1 MSEVSI
7 PQLWSRSWKLFKV
20 NWLPLAGSLII
31 TLLFLKLSKDSRFK
45 GARLRP
51 FFLEMGYLVAR
62 HGKVSLEEL
71 FRNLSSTSSFFT
83 LILWIFALTLWILP
97 VGLIVVGYYAM
108 LVGYLGLYSS
118 DKLYALVIL
127 TPIGMLLVA
136 GFLFLIMLLSLPG
149 IGALLIVAELIL
161 SLRSSDSVG
170 IIGGAILIVGGLL
183 KILFDLWHS
192 AGFEFNVF
200 MEGFISFFI
209 LNLFGWAAP
218 YAILSGR
225 AETFYSALRQSFSL
239 TAQNFGTV
247 FMTLLWYIGF
257 LTLGLLP
264 CGLGLL
270 VVLPMGF
277 VFWPLLYLALTGEEG
292 ASHS

>member
-1 MSEVSI
+1 MFWVI
-7 PQLWSRSWKLFKV
+7 
-20 NWLPLAGSLII
+20 
-31 TLLFLKLSKDSRFK
+31 FLKLLKVFEYLRFK
-45 GARLRP
+45 VKVSGLRP
-51 FFLEMGYLVAR
+51 FFLEVGYLVAR
-62 HGKVSLEEL
+62 HGKVSFEEVL
-71 FRNLSSTSSFFT
+71 RNLSSPSSFFA
-83 LILWIFALTLWILP
+83 LILWILP
-97 VGLIVVGYYAM
+97 GCLIVVGYYAM
-108 LVGYLGLYSS
+108 VGYLGLHSS

-127 TPIGMLLVA
+127 TPITMLLVA

-170 IIGGAILIVGGLL
+170 IIGGAILIVGGFL
-183 KILFDLWHS
+183 KIIFDLWHF
-192 AGFEFNVF
+192 AGFEFKVF
-200 MEGFISFFI
+200 MAGFISFFI

-277 VFWPLLYLALTGEEG
+277 VFWPLLYFALTGEEG
-292 ASHS
+292 VPHS

>member
-7 PQLWSRSWKLFKV
+7 PQLWSRAWKLFKV

-31 TLLFLKLSKDSRFK
+31 ALLIIFLKLSKGSRFK

-51 FFLEMGYLVAR
+51 FFLEVGYLVAR
-62 HGKVSLEEL
+62 HGEVSFQEVL
-71 FRNLSSTSSFFT
+71 RNPNTPASFFA
-83 LILWIFALTLWILP
+83 LILWILP
-97 VGLIVVGYYAM
+97 WGLMVVGFYGMVVY
-108 LVGYLGLYSS
+108 LDLGLSSS

-127 TPIGMLLVA
+127 TPIAMLLVA

-149 IGALLIVAELIL
+149 IGALLIGAELIL
-161 SLRSSDSVG
+161 SLRSSDSIG
-170 IIGGAILIVGGLL
+170 IIGGAILIVGGFM

-200 MEGFISFFI
+200 TAGFISFFI

-225 AETFYSALRQSFSL
+225 AETFYRALRQSFSL
-239 TAQNFGTV
+239 TAQNFDTV
-247 FMTLLWYIGF
+247 FMALLWYVGF

-292 ASHS
+292 VSHS

>member
-1 MSEVSI
+1 MSEVNI
-7 PQLWSRSWKLFKV
+7 PQLWGRAWKLFKA

-31 TLLFLKLSKDSRFK
+31 TLLIIFLKLSKDSRFK

-51 FFLEMGYLVAR
+51 FFLEVGYLVAR
-62 HGKVSLEEL
+62 HGEVSFQEVL
-71 FRNLSSTSSFFT
+71 RNPSTPASFFA
-83 LILWIFALTLWILP
+83 LILWILP
-97 VGLIVVGYYAM
+97 WGLMVVGFYAM
-108 LVGYLGLYSS
+108 VVYLNLGLSSS
-118 DKLYALVIL
+118 DKLSALVIL
-127 TPIGMLLVA
+127 TPIAMLLVA

-161 SLRSSDSVG
+161 SLRSSDSIG
-170 IIGGAILIVGGLL
+170 IIGGAILIVGGFL

-200 MEGFISFFI
+200 MAGFISFFM

-239 TAQNFGTV
+239 TAQNFDTV

-277 VFWPLLYLALTGEEG
+277 VFWPLLYLALRGEEG
-292 ASHS
+292 VSHA

>member
-7 PQLWSRSWKLFKV
+7 PQLWGRAWKLFKV

-31 TLLFLKLSKDSRFK
+31 TFLIIFLKLSKYSRFK

-51 FFLEMGYLVAR
+51 FFLEVGYLVAR
-62 HGKVSLEEL
+62 HGKVSFQEVL
-71 FRNLSSTSSFFT
+71 RNPSTPASFFA
-83 LILWIFALTLWILP
+83 LILWILP
-97 VGLIVVGYYAM
+97 GGLMVVGFYAM
-108 LVGYLGLYSS
+108 VVYLGLGLSSS
-118 DKLYALVIL
+118 DKLYALVTL
-127 TPIGMLLVA
+127 TPITMLLVA
-136 GFLFLIMLLSLPG
+136 LFLFLIMLLSLPG

-161 SLRSSDSVG
+161 FLRSSDSVG
-170 IIGGAILIVGGLL
+170 IIGGAILIVGGFL
-183 KILFDLWHS
+183 KFLFHLWHS

-200 MEGFISFFI
+200 MAGFISFFI

-225 AETFYSALRQSFSL
+225 AETFYIALRQSFSL
-239 TAQNFGTV
+239 TARNFGTV
-247 FMTLLWYIGF
+247 FMTLLWHIGF
-257 LTLGLLP
+257 LTLGLIP

>member
-1 MSEVSI
+1 M
-7 PQLWSRSWKLFKV
+7 
-20 NWLPLAGSLII
+20 
-31 TLLFLKLSKDSRFK
+31 
-45 GARLRP
+45 
-51 FFLEMGYLVAR
+51 
-62 HGKVSLEEL
+62 
-71 FRNLSSTSSFFT
+71 
-83 LILWIFALTLWILP
+83 
-97 VGLIVVGYYAM
+97 VVGFYAM
-108 LVGYLGLYSS
+108 VVYLGLGLSSS

-127 TPIGMLLVA
+127 TPITMLLVA
-136 GFLFLIMLLSLPG
+136 GFLFLMLLSLPG

-161 SLRSSDSVG
+161 SLRSLDSVG
-170 IIGGAILIVGGLL
+170 IIGGAILIVGGFL

-192 AGFEFNVF
+192 AGFKFNFFVA
-200 MEGFISFFI
+200 GFISFFI

-239 TAQNFGTV
+239 TAQNFDTV

-264 CGLGLL
+264 CGLGLP

-277 VFWPLLYLALTGEEG
+277 VFWPLLYFALTGEEG
-292 ASHS
+292 VSHA